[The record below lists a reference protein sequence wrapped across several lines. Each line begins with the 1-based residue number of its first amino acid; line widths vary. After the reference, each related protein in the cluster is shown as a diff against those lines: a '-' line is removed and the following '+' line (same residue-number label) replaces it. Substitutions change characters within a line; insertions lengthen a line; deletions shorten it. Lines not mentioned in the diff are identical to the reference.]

1 VHIARKHFSLIFPAT
16 FLLIAAMVFCTLAA
30 LPGRAAAA
38 VPKAAVAAASIRPIV
53 FVHGFF
59 GSGSQ
64 FETQAKRFAS
74 NGYPASYIEANDYDS
89 LFFNNSRE
97 QVYAALDARI
107 ARLKAA
113 TGATQIDLVG
123 HSLGTSISQ
132 EYLRSSAARAANVAH
147 YANLDGATATSLPG
161 GVPTVAVWGQNR
173 GSSSITGATNVSLP
187 NQAHVELTAS
197 VETFTAMY
205 RLFTG
210 ENPATTD
217 IVAQPG
223 TIQLAGRVL
232 NFPSNT
238 TPANASL
245 AVYPVNPTTGARTGG
260 AIATVQVSGDGSFG
274 PINASGTARYEF
286 AVTKGGVTHHHY
298 FEPFRRTDRIVRIL
312 TNDPG
317 TGADVLFERG
327 ANHTA
332 LLAYRNKE
340 WWTDQGDT
348 LTVNGTNVTTSPR
361 SRGAIGVFAFDAG
374 QDRRSNP
381 GTAPGLLSVLPF
393 ISGTDVYVASSP
405 TAAGTVVVESRQRGG
420 AQTHRF
426 GFPNFQSSN
435 NMVTLNFDDFPQ
447 P

>member
-1 VHIARKHFSLIFPAT
+1 MHIARKHFSLTFPAT
-16 FLLIAAMVFCTLAA
+16 FLLIAAIVLGTLAA

-38 VPKAAVAAASIRPIV
+38 VPKAAAAAASIRPIV

-64 FETQAKRFAS
+64 IQTQAKRFAS

-113 TGATQIDLVG
+113 TGATQVDLVG
-123 HSLGTSISQ
+123 HSLGTSLSQ
-132 EYLRSSAARAANVAH
+132 EYLNSSATRAANVAH

-173 GSSSITGATNVSLP
+173 GTSTITGATNVSLP
-187 NQAHVELTAS
+187 NQAHVELTGS

-205 RLFTG
+205 RFFTG
-210 ENPATTD
+210 SDPATTN
-217 IVAQPG
+217 IVAQSG
-223 TIQLAGRVL
+223 NIQLGGRVL

-238 TPANASL
+238 TPANATL
-245 AVYPVNPTTGARTGG
+245 NVYPVNATTGARTGP
-260 AIATVQVSGDGSFG
+260 AIATVRLAGDGSFG
-274 PINASGTARYEF
+274 PITASGTARYEF
-286 AVTKGGVTHHHY
+286 AVTKGDVTHHHY
-298 FEPFRRTDRIVRIL
+298 FEPFRRTDLVVRVL

-317 TGADVLFERG
+317 TGADVLLERG
-327 ANHTA
+327 AAHTT

-348 LTVNGTNVTTSPR
+348 LTINGTNVTTSPR

-374 QDRRSNP
+374 SDRRSNP

-393 ISGTDVYVASSP
+393 ISGTDVYVPSSP
-405 TAAGTVVVESRQRGG
+405 ASTVVVESRQRGG
-420 AQTHRF
+420 LQTHRF
-426 GFPNFQSSN
+426 GFPNFPSDRN
-435 NMVTLNFDDFPQ
+435 VVTVNFDDFPQ

>member
-1 VHIARKHFSLIFPAT
+1 VHNARKHFSLTFPAT
-16 FLLIAAMVFCTLAA
+16 FLLIAAIVFGTLAA

-38 VPKAAVAAASIRPIV
+38 VPKAAAAAASVRPII

-64 FETQAKRFAS
+64 IQTQAKRFAG

-107 ARLKAA
+107 ARLKAT
-113 TGATQIDLVG
+113 TGATQVDLVG

-132 EYLRSSAARAANVAH
+132 DYLRSSTARAANVAH
-147 YANLDGATATSLPG
+147 YANLDGATATALPG
-161 GVPTVAVWGQNR
+161 GVPTLAVWGQNR
-173 GSSSITGATNVSLP
+173 GDSTITGATNVALP
-187 NQAHVELTAS
+187 NQSHVELTSS

-205 RLFTG
+205 RFFTG
-210 ENPATTD
+210 SDPATTN

-223 TIQLAGRVL
+223 NIQLAGRVL

-238 TPANASL
+238 TPPGATLN
-245 AVYPVNPTTGARTGG
+245 VYPVNATTGVRTGG
-260 AIATVQVSGDGSFG
+260 AIATVPITGDGSFG
-274 PINASGTARYEF
+274 PITANGTTRYEF
-286 AVTKGGVTHHHY
+286 AVTKGGVVHHHY
-298 FEPFRRTDRIVRIL
+298 FEPFRRTDLVIRIL

-327 ANHTA
+327 VNHTA

-361 SRGAIGVFAFDAG
+361 SRGAIGIFAFDAG
-374 QDRRSNP
+374 QDKRSNP
-381 GTAPGLLSVLPF
+381 ATAPGLLSVLPF
-393 ISGTDVYVASSP
+393 ISGTDIYIPSSP
-405 TAAGTVVVESRQRGG
+405 TAAGTVVVESHQRGG
-420 AQTHRF
+420 LQTHRF
-426 GFPNFQSSN
+426 GFPNFQSDK